1 MKARTVLTLVTAFAG
16 LVLLS
21 FSAWA
26 AASPNAARST
36 PSAQLAAQALPFSFD
51 EVVAYFHH
59 VLGNPS
65 FKVNDRLF
73 VFVDSDN
80 LDESLTIAISSV
92 EQKISI
98 LLLTTGDF
106 GLNYIR
112 EFFEAPFFREA
123 ETERFYAILAAGFGT
138 RSTEFARFSTDTGIF
153 EMQGWIIL
161 NMEFR
166 PNGLFATSVPKNM

>member
-1 MKARTVLTLVTAFAG
+1 MKARTVVTLITAFAG

-21 FSAWA
+21 FPACAMVSRDT
-26 AASPNAARST
+26 ARST
-36 PSAQLAAQALPFSFD
+36 HSAQLAAQALPFSFD

-59 VLGNPS
+59 VLGSPS
-65 FKVNDRLF
+65 FKVDDRFF

-123 ETERFYAILAAGFGT
+123 ETERFYGILAAGFGT

>member
-16 LVLLS
+16 LALLS

-59 VLGNPS
+59 VLGSPS
-65 FKVNDRLF
+65 FKVDDRFF

-80 LDESLTIAISSV
+80 LDESLTIAISS
-92 EQKISI
+92 EERKISI

-112 EFFEAPFFREA
+112 
-123 ETERFYAILAAGFGT
+123 LAAGIFAGLLVGSAFLVLPVGHRD
-138 RSTEFARFSTDTGIF
+138 RSTGASI
-153 EMQGWIIL
+153 Q
-161 NMEFR
+161 R
-166 PNGLFATSVPKNM
+166 PPVEWEEPADLSM